1 MAPAKTTPPRFA
13 ADLTNTPR
21 TAAPHLKRPST
32 TYRQT
37 SLADALFFR
46 SSSPVQSAASS
57 SSSPASPAA
66 SSVFGD
72 DGARAASDASATSP
86 VHANEGAALGDE
98 RDDDDDDDDA
108 ENAPCGTTSARK
120 RRRVAAPSSSPSR
133 GIDWAEWGAAQLVGT
148 YGTGDAHGRARLE
161 STHVAPGTQ
170 FGAFEAMRRRELG
183 FRAGR
188 AQLSMRPW
196 LQTLVSSNEADVT
209 RIPSLHPGRTFAPPF
224 ALAFSHAA
232 KEGRRKVVAVSDE
245 EGTVSFLNGDENQ
258 WTAGPSRHSFRAHDN
273 AVFDIAWSMDDQLL
287 ATASGDHTVRLWD
300 AQTQA
305 CVGVLAGHTCT
316 IKSVSFDPHNP
327 NMLSTASRDGSIKV
341 WDRRVKGYADVQP
354 TGAGAVG
361 AVNQIRNAHGVK
373 GKSAKGR
380 SATRSVTAV
389 TYLQHQEN
397 LIASSGSADSVV
409 KVWDLRRSH
418 SRRVNP
424 ATYETNEDALLSTM
438 TTRPHGISSMA
449 LAPDGRKLYA
459 LSTDSHVY
467 AYSATNLTHAAPVTT
482 FHSPHASYATFYVRC
497 AVSPDSRFLA
507 TGSSGGEVFLW
518 DTEGRGSAQEAVR
531 LRGHEREVSGLD
543 WGFESLATCSD
554 DDLVRFWRP
563 NASLAQARA
572 AAAVASRVGATG
584 ADWRDNEEAWRLGE
598 RWSGEVREA

>member
-1 MAPAKTTPPRFA
+1 MAPPKTTPPRFA

-21 TAAPHLKRPST
+21 TTPAPKRPST

-46 SSSPVQSAASS
+46 SSSPAQPAPSF

-66 SSVFGD
+66 PSVFGD
-72 DGARAASDASATSP
+72 DDAPAASDASATSP
-86 VHANEGAALGDE
+86 VRFEEDARRGLDDE
-98 RDDDDDDDDA
+98 DDEDHDDA
-108 ENAPCGTTSARK
+108 ENAPCGSNSGARK
-120 RRRVAAPSSSPSR
+120 RRRVASPSSPSR
-133 GIDWAEWGAAQLVGT
+133 GADWAEWGAAQLVGT
-148 YGTGDAHGRARLE
+148 YGTGDTQGRARLE
-161 STHVAPGTQ
+161 PTHVAPGIQ
-170 FGAFEAMRRRELG
+170 FSAFEAMRRRELG
-183 FRAGR
+183 FGAGR

-196 LQTLVSSNEADVT
+196 LQTLVSSNETDVA
-209 RIPSLHPGRTFAPPF
+209 RIPSIHPGRNFAPPF

-232 KEGRRKVVAVSDE
+232 KQGQRKVVAVSDE
-245 EGTVSFLNGDENQ
+245 EGKVSFLNGDEDQ
-258 WTAGPSRHSFRAHDN
+258 WAAGPSRHSFQAHDN
-273 AVFDIAWSMDDQLL
+273 AVFDITWSNDDQLL

-300 AQTQA
+300 APTQS

-327 NMLSTASRDGSIKV
+327 HMLSTASRDGSIKV
-341 WDRRVKGYADVQP
+341 WDRRVKGYASVQP
-354 TGAGAVG
+354 AGASAVG
-361 AVNQIRNAHGVK
+361 AVNQIRNAHGVR
-373 GKSAKGR
+373 GKTAKGR

-389 TYLQHQEN
+389 TYLHHQEN
-397 LIASSGSADSVV
+397 LLASAGSADSVV

-424 ATYETNEDALLSTM
+424 ATHETNEDALLSTM

-467 AYSATNLTHAAPVTT
+467 AYSATNLTHSAPLTT
-482 FHSPHASYATFYVRC
+482 FHSPHASYATFYIRC

-543 WGFESLATCSD
+543 WGYESLATCSD

-563 NASLAQARA
+563 NAPLARARA
-572 AAAVASRVGATG
+572 AAASRVGAPS
-584 ADWRDNEEAWRLGE
+584 ADWRDDEEAWRLRE
-598 RWSGEVREA
+598 RWTGEVLDG